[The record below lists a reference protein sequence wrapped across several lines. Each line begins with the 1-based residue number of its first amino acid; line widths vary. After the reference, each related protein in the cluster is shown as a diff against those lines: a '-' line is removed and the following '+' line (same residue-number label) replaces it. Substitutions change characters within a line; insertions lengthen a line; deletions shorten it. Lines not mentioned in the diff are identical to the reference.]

1 MKPLKLT
8 LSAFANYADKQ
19 EIDFTKLNGRNIFLV
34 TGKTGAGKTT
44 IFDAVSYAL
53 YGSPS
58 GDFRDVASLRSDYAD
73 GSVKTYVE
81 LEFELRGKI
90 YKIIRNPEQ
99 MLNKKKGD
107 GLKKELAAVE
117 LYLPDGEKPLT
128 RIKDV
133 DERIKEIL
141 GVDKDQ
147 FRQIVMLPQGEFLKL
162 LKASS
167 GDREKIFRR
176 IFGTESFNKIQ
187 DKLTSKAKLLA
198 SELKGTKTE
207 RDVYV
212 TQIKAEENSLLS
224 SLIENE
230 DVDINRV
237 LDSLEVF
244 IDSDKKE
251 VTKMKEEQESLKK
264 NIKEL
269 DEKKRRFE
277 LDKKSILEFEE
288 NDIKLKE
295 YLAKMNQVKEFEKK
309 LESGRKAQRV
319 KVVED
324 KLNNSKKDMFQRE
337 EDLKNYTLKEVGLK
351 DSLVKAK
358 ELLEQEKLNKTK
370 IESLNIKIEELKKQE
385 QIVSEYDIKLKAVQN
400 LERELQ
406 ILDKEI
412 NRVKTLLTKSEKDKE
427 ELEAYIEKFRDAKA
441 KMEKLIYEGKEARAN
456 ADKLK
461 NLFNHYENVRYK
473 KMDHD
478 KKAEEFKLIDKSY
491 KDAKRIYEEADDLFR
506 SGQAGILAQMLTDGE
521 SCPVC
526 GSTEHPNKAKMQDNV
541 PTEDE
546 LEKLKVKFDAQSK
559 KRDEGFTELKLLNN
573 EIEKFY
579 ENTIYPSAKEIL
591 DILSEDF
598 FELNETKQRILVQDN
613 GIKISSLVEQKRNE
627 YKEIEAEVKLLEVKQ
642 KELELVKQSIKELTV
657 SNERVLEN
665 KLKLSSEISAAKESL
680 SNIEKQVPENLR
692 DKNIIVKEKN
702 SNIEL
707 LEKLKKSLDDAEKNY
722 FDLNEKYSA
731 SSKAK
736 QISEE
741 ELSKVKELVDNLD
754 KEFINSLNLEGF
766 ISVDN
771 YRTALSVDNLELI
784 ENRIKSYYE
793 NLKAYEV
800 LLEKSKERLEE
811 VEVKDKEKLDSE
823 ISILKDK
830 ILDLELNDKNFAD
843 EINKLL
849 NRATHNKDCR
859 DKIKEVTA
867 KIKDKEDIY
876 KDVAHLSSVANG
888 DKGNDKKVSF
898 ESYILTSYFDEIILM
913 ANQRLDKMTN
923 GRFHLKRKESEG
935 KGNGRKGLELEV
947 FDNNTG
953 SIRGI
958 NSLSGGESFKAALSL
973 ALGLADVIQSYAGG
987 ISIDTMFVD
996 EGFGTLDP
1004 ESLDNAIECLLNLQ
1018 KGGRLV
1024 GIISH
1029 VTELKERVDARL
1041 EVTASEFK
1049 GSKASFIIS

>member
-198 SELKGTKTE
+198 SELKGSKTE

-212 TQIKAEENSLLS
+212 RQIKAEENSLLE
-224 SLIENE
+224 SLIESE

-251 VTKMKEEQESLKK
+251 AADMKKEQENLKK
-264 NIKEL
+264 LLKEF

-295 YLAKMNQVKEFEKK
+295 HLAKMNQVKEFEEK
-309 LESGRKAQRV
+309 LENGRKAQRV
-319 KVVED
+319 KVVEEN
-324 KLNNSKKDMFQRE
+324 LNNSKKDKLQRE
-337 EDLKNYTLKEVGLK
+337 EDLKNYTLKEKELK
-351 DSLVKAK
+351 DNLLKTK
-358 ELLEQEKLNKTK
+358 DLLEQEKLNKTK
-370 IESLNIKIEELKKQE
+370 IEALNIKIEELKKQE
-385 QIVSEYDIKLKAVQN
+385 KIVSEYDIKLKAVQN

-412 NRVKTLLTKSEKDKE
+412 NRVKTLLSKSEKDKE
-427 ELEAYIEKFRDAKA
+427 ELEAYIEKFKDAKSN
-441 KMEKLIYEGKEARAN
+441 MEKLVYEGKEARAN
-456 ADKLK
+456 AEKLK
-461 NLFNHYENVRYK
+461 TLFNNYENVRYK

-491 KDAKRIYEEADDLFR
+491 KDAKKIYEEADDLFR

-521 SCPVC
+521 NCPVC
-526 GSTEHPNKAKMQDNV
+526 GSIEHPNKAKMQDNV

-546 LEKLKVKFDAQSK
+546 LKELKLKFDAESK

-591 DILSEDF
+591 DILSENF
-598 FELNETKQRILVQDN
+598 FELNETEQRILVQDN
-613 GIKISSLVEQKRNE
+613 GIKMSSLVEKKRNE
-627 YKEIEAEVKLLEVKQ
+627 YKEREAEVKLLEVK
-642 KELELVKQSIKELTV
+642 KNELELVKQSIKELTV
-657 SNERVLEN
+657 SNEGVLEN

-680 SNIEKQVPENLR
+680 SNIEKQIPENLR
-692 DKNIIVKEKN
+692 EKNLIVKEKD

-707 LEKLKKSLDDAEKNY
+707 LEKLKKSLDNAEKNY
-722 FDLNEKYSA
+722 FNLNEKYSA

-736 QISEE
+736 QIAEN
-741 ELSKVKELVDNLD
+741 ELSKVKELVDNLE

-771 YRTALSVDNLELI
+771 YRAALVVDNLELI

-793 NLKAYEV
+793 NLKAYEA

-811 VEVKDKEKLDSE
+811 VEIEDKEKLDSE

-830 ILDLELNDKNFAD
+830 ILDLELKDKNFAN

-849 NRATHNKDCR
+849 NRATHNKDSR

-867 KIKDKEDIY
+867 KIKDKEDVY

-953 SIRGI
+953 SVRGI

-1029 VTELKERVDARL
+1029 VAELKERVDARL
-1041 EVTASEFK
+1041 EVTASELK
-1049 GSKASFIIS
+1049 GSKADFIIS

>member
-58 GDFRDVASLRSDYAD
+58 GDFRDVASLRRDYAD

-107 GLKKELAAVE
+107 GLKKELASVE

-167 GDREKIFRR
+167 GEREKIFRR

-212 TQIKAEENSLLS
+212 RQIKAEENSILS

-244 IDSDKKE
+244 IGSDKKE
-251 VTKMKEEQESLKK
+251 ATNMKEEQENLKK
-264 NIKEL
+264 NLKEL

-295 YLAKMNQVKEFEKK
+295 HLAKMNQVKEFEKK

-324 KLNNSKKDMFQRE
+324 KLNNSKKDMLQRE
-337 EDLKNYTLKEVGLK
+337 EDLKNYILKEKELK

-358 ELLEQEKLNKTK
+358 GLLEQEKLNKTK
-370 IESLNIKIEELKKQE
+370 IEALNIKIEELKKQE

-400 LERELQ
+400 IERELQ

-412 NRVKTLLTKSEKDKE
+412 NRVKTLLIKSEKDKE

-461 NLFNHYENVRYK
+461 TLFNHYENVRYK

-521 SCPVC
+521 GCPVC
-526 GSTEHPNKAKMQDNV
+526 GSTEHPNKAKVQDNV
-541 PTEDE
+541 PTEDK

-613 GIKISSLVEQKRNE
+613 GIKMSSLVEQKRNE

-692 DKNIIVKEKN
+692 DKNLIVKEKN

-754 KEFINSLNLEGF
+754 REFINSLNLEGF
-766 ISVDN
+766 IFVDN
-771 YRTALSVDNLELI
+771 YRTALSVDNLEFI

-823 ISILKDK
+823 ISILKEK
-830 ILDLELNDKNFAD
+830 ILDLET
-843 EINKLL
+843 IGLL
-849 NRATHNKDCR
+849 YLWIT
-859 DKIKEVTA
+859 
-867 KIKDKEDIY
+867 
-876 KDVAHLSSVANG
+876 
-888 DKGNDKKVSF
+888 
-898 ESYILTSYFDEIILM
+898 
-913 ANQRLDKMTN
+913 
-923 GRFHLKRKESEG
+923 
-935 KGNGRKGLELEV
+935 
-947 FDNNTG
+947 
-953 SIRGI
+953 
-958 NSLSGGESFKAALSL
+958 
-973 ALGLADVIQSYAGG
+973 
-987 ISIDTMFVD
+987 
-996 EGFGTLDP
+996 
-1004 ESLDNAIECLLNLQ
+1004 
-1018 KGGRLV
+1018 
-1024 GIISH
+1024 
-1029 VTELKERVDARL
+1029 
-1041 EVTASEFK
+1041 
-1049 GSKASFIIS
+1049 